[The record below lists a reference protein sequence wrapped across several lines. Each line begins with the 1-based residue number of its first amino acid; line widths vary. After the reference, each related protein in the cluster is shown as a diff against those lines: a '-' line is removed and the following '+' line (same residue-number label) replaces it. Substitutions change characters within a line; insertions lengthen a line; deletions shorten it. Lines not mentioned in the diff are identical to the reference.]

1 MSITSVMQ
9 SILQYFTNLT
19 GNLGWAIIIVTVL
32 IRAILHPLQVSQVRV
47 MEQMK
52 ALSPKQKEIEQKYK
66 GQPQEQQ
73 QRLAELYRDN
83 KVNPMGGCLP
93 ALIPLPILIVFFRV
107 LQNKAF
113 VDSFDAAK
121 TSFLWLPSLNAPDL
135 WILPI
140 LSAVTMWFSMSQT
153 TAEQSQKAMTFMMP
167 LIFGWFTRSMPSG
180 AAVYWVSSNIVSI
193 LQHYVI
199 QRQLAASKKGVS

>member
-1 MSITSVMQ
+1 MSVSSVMQ

-19 GNLGWAIIIVTVL
+19 GNLGWAIVIVTVL
-32 IRAILHPLQVSQVRV
+32 IRAILHPLQVSQVRM

-52 ALSPKQKEIEQKYK
+52 ALAPKQKEIEQKYK

-83 KVNPMGGCLP
+83 KVNPLGGCLP

-113 VDSFDAAK
+113 VDSFDAAQ
-121 TSFLWLPSLNAPDL
+121 TTFLWLPSLSAPDL

-140 LSAVTMWFSMSQT
+140 LTAVTMWFSMSQT
-153 TAEQSQKAMTFMMP
+153 TADQSQKTMTLIMP
-167 LIFGWFTRSMPSG
+167 LIFGWFTRSMPAG
-180 AAVYWVSSNIVSI
+180 AAVYWVSSNIASI
-193 LQHYVI
+193 LQHYII
-199 QRQLAASKKGVS
+199 QWQLAASKKGVS